1 MSGPISGVARG
12 TKNTGVGLYTTLR
25 AFLGR
30 NITEQYPEYKHPVMP
45 RFRGRHKLHLH
56 ANGLEKCVGCSL
68 CAAACPSDCIRVV
81 AAENTPEH
89 RVSAGERYA
98 QVYEINM
105 SRCIFCGYCEM
116 ACPFDAITL
125 GNDWELSELNRDQ
138 MVYTKDMLLADPVT
152 KDAVGMNRRAVTRDE
167 DGLDSPTPVWLE
179 ETVAREAASR
189 AETDLVGKGR
199 KRT

>member
-1 MSGPISGVARG
+1 MDPITGTARG
-12 TKNTGVGLYTTLR
+12 TKNTVVGLKTTLR
-25 AFLGR
+25 SFFGR
-30 NITEQYPEYKHPVMP
+30 NITEQYPEVKHAVMP

-68 CAAACPSDCIRVV
+68 CAAACPADCIRVV
-81 AAENTPEH
+81 AAENTDEH

-125 GNDWELSELNRDQ
+125 GNDWELADLNRDQ
-138 MVYTKDMLLADPVT
+138 MIYTKDMLLADPPT
-152 KDAVGMNRRAVTRDE
+152 KDQYGVNRRAVTRD
-167 DGLDSPTPVWLE
+167 DAGLDSATPVWLE
-179 ETVAREAASR
+179 ETVARESAQRRRTDRSR
-189 AETDLVGKGR
+189 R
-199 KRT
+199 S

>member
-1 MSGPISGVARG
+1 MNQFSGAFRG
-12 TKNTGVGLYTTLR
+12 AKNTGVGLKTTLR
-25 AFLGR
+25 SFLGR
-30 NITEQYPEYKHPVMP
+30 NITEQYPEVKHAVMP

-68 CAAACPSDCIRVV
+68 CAAACPADCIRVV

-125 GNDWELSELNRDQ
+125 GNDWELADLNRDQ
-138 MVYTKDMLLADPVT
+138 MVYTKDMLLADPPT
-152 KDAVGMNRRAVTRDE
+152 KDKHGMNLRAVTRPEAD
-167 DGLDSPTPVWLE
+167 LDSALPVWLE
-179 ETVAREAASR
+179 ETVAREREQRWS
-189 AETDLVGKGR
+189 TDGGDS
-199 KRT
+199 